1 MKPYTVARFLLI
13 AWPFS
18 YMYTNGGRSK
28 MSTRHVSGTYNHEND
43 LFIWLYW
50 FLHCFIHLSKNLA
63 CVSVWEIKF
72 KLKKTYIVFVC
83 NFYNFCSVST
93 YKFLTFELE
102 EKYYQWEKIVK
113 LCHWNSW
120 YLVVIFISIKIIQDY
135 VFNRIT
141 LWGKEILH
149 LP

>member
-1 MKPYTVARFLLI
+1 MKPYTVAYFLLL

-63 CVSVWEIKF
+63 CVWVWEIKF
-72 KLKKTYIVFVC
+72 KLKKNVHSLCVQFLQFLFSFNILIPYFWIGRKILPMGKNSEVLSLKQLIFGGY
-83 NFYNFCSVST
+83 FYFHKNHTRLRF
-93 YKFLTFELE
+93 
-102 EKYYQWEKIVK
+102 
-113 LCHWNSW
+113 
-120 YLVVIFISIKIIQDY
+120 
-135 VFNRIT
+135 
-141 LWGKEILH
+141 
-149 LP
+149 